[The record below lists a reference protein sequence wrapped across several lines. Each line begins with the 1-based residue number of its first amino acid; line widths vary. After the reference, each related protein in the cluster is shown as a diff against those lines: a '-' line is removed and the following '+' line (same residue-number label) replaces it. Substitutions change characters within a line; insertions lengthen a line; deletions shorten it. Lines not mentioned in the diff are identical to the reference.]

1 MNQPSHPSRVPHPHS
16 DLNSSSA
23 GTGHSS
29 RGHEENE
36 PEDALQNKFLF
47 FNAMPSWMVSFLTH
61 IAVIIVLAI
70 IIMPSKKEL
79 VVEFEGVE
87 QTAAPVE
94 SEALDL
100 NPLDF
105 DSHELLDSKVPEDSA
120 SPLSDLPQVSLPQPD
135 IDFHS
140 LLGSIEPDFNM
151 IGIEPSSGTSNGGD
165 FDGRTGEGIKKTI
178 GGPNSTP
185 ESLVSIE
192 LALKWIVDHQLPDG
206 GWNMDHTVGPGNHR
220 SSPDPG
226 NASQARA
233 GATALALLP
242 LLGYG
247 NTHQVGTYKRQVEA
261 GLKFLMANGK
271 PAGRGISYLEPSG
284 TMYSHGLVSI
294 VFCEAFAMTKDPYLK
309 PFAQGTIW
317 FIEDAQD
324 PNGGGWRYQPRQA
337 GDTSAVGWQL
347 MALKSGK
354 IGGLEINPRTL
365 KLTEKFLDGVS
376 IDSGAFYGYTA
387 PPSRPVADA
396 RTAVGLLCRMY
407 MGWQKD
413 APGIVDGTELM
424 SKKGPDVRATS
435 DAYYNYYAS
444 QVMKHMGGRQWKD
457 WNPPLRDSLVASQ
470 NKKGVSAGSWTPG
483 AGHADK
489 AGGRLYVTAINCMT
503 LEVPFRYLPLYGD
516 NAADDEFRLE

>member
-16 DLNSSSA
+16 DLNST
-23 GTGHSS
+23 GTSHRSQGHD
-29 RGHEENE
+29 GND

-87 QTAAPVE
+87 PTAAPVE
-94 SEALDL
+94 SKEMVFE
-100 NPLDF
+100 PLDDDKELI
-105 DSHELLDSKVPEDSA
+105 DSNIPEDA
-120 SPLSDLPQVSLPQPD
+120 PSPLSDLEDFILPEPTNDFTGLTGAIDSLID
-135 IDFHS
+135 IPGD
-140 LLGSIEPDFNM
+140 EPF
-151 IGIEPSSGTSNGGD
+151 SGTANGNEL
-165 FDGRTGEGIKKTI
+165 DGRRPENIIKTI
-178 GGPNSTP
+178 GPKGPSP
-185 ESLVSIE
+185 QSLESID

-220 SSPDPG
+220 TSPDPG

-247 NTHQVGTYKRQVEA
+247 NTHKSGTYKNQVEA

-271 PAGRGISYLEPSG
+271 PVGRGVSYLEPGG

-294 VFCEAFAMTKDPYLK
+294 VFCEAFAMTKDPYPK

-347 MALKSGK
+347 MALKSAK
-354 IGGLEINPRTL
+354 IGGLEINPKTL
-365 KLTEKFLDGVS
+365 KLTEKFLDSVS

-387 PPSRPVADA
+387 PPARPVADA

-407 MGWQKD
+407 MGWEKD

-424 SKKGPDVRATS
+424 SKKGPDIDNTP

-457 WNPPLRDSLVASQ
+457 WNPPMRDSLVATQ
-470 NKKGVSAGSWTPG
+470 DKKGVSAGSWTPG

-489 AGGRLYVTAINCMT
+489 AGGRLYVTAMNCMT

-516 NAADDEFRLE
+516 KAADDEFRLE